1 MAANAKRLGKGLS
14 ALIPQISSDD
24 SPESE
29 RLIDIEI
36 SQISPNPFQPRETF
50 DPVKLAE
57 LKQSISENGI
67 IQPISVRAV
76 DSGYELIAG
85 ERRLRAVRELGLER
99 IPVYVME
106 VNTDEEM
113 LELSLVENIQR
124 DNLNPIDEANGYQ
137 TLISKCKL
145 TQDEVATKVGKDRST
160 ITNALRVLKL
170 PKNIQESIIKGEITS
185 GHARAYLTLPNR
197 GAQVDLWKKTLRK
210 KYSVRQLE
218 NIVKNNS
225 STPKVKVSRRKVNP
239 FLHETEN
246 KLRTILATQVRIV
259 EKAKGKSGKIEVEY
273 YSTNDLERI
282 VELIEKI

>member
-1 MAANAKRLGKGLS
+1 MAANVKRLGKGLS

-85 ERRLRAVRELGLER
+85 ERRLRAVRELGLKR

-124 DNLNPIDEANGYQ
+124 DNLNPIDEANG
-137 TLISKCKL
+137 
-145 TQDEVATKVGKDRST
+145 
-160 ITNALRVLKL
+160 
-170 PKNIQESIIKGEITS
+170 
-185 GHARAYLTLPNR
+185 
-197 GAQVDLWKKTLRK
+197 
-210 KYSVRQLE
+210 
-218 NIVKNNS
+218 
-225 STPKVKVSRRKVNP
+225 
-239 FLHETEN
+239 
-246 KLRTILATQVRIV
+246 
-259 EKAKGKSGKIEVEY
+259 
-273 YSTNDLERI
+273 
-282 VELIEKI
+282 